1 MGGQACASR
10 SPVGLAQTPP
20 FIHYLLGVAQTI
32 LFEQSVDGESRA
44 HLGLCS
50 LLCPCGVRFSSNFKD
65 SPRVGPG
72 MQAPGPLPAPP
83 TPVPSPMHLLRWQP
97 PSTALQRRQR
107 NPESLL
113 LCAEGEEETR
123 SLLVVL
129 EKSSPRC

>member
-32 LFEQSVDGESRA
+32 LFEQSVNGESRA

-50 LLCPCGVRFSSNFKD
+50 LLCPCGVRYSSNFKD

-72 MQAPGPLPAPP
+72 TQAPGPLPTPP
-83 TPVPSPMHLLRWQP
+83 TPVPSPVHPLRRQL
-97 PSTALQRRQR
+97 PSTAVQRRQQI
-107 NPESLL
+107 PESLL
-113 LCAEGEEETR
+113 LCAEGVEETR
-123 SLLVVL
+123 SLLVGL
-129 EKSSPRC
+129 EKSSLRC